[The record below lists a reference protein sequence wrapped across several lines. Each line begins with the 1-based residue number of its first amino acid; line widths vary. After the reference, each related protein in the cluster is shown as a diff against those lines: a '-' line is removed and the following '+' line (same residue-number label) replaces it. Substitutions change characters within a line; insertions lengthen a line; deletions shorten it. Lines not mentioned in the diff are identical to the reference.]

1 MLKIPA
7 WYIPTKTVD
16 YEAEV
21 FQFLKASATF
31 GHLALPP
38 PFSCYFTL
46 LELITSKFFLDPVE
60 CTGQDV
66 AKALVILLHN
76 RKSLPMIQ
84 DELSGGSKLE
94 KAAAKLWKKHG
105 KSITEN
111 YEKIVN
117 WVLVIPCEGFD
128 LLPTGKKSNKP
139 FWFDAEYL
147 AMNAM
152 IATQAS
158 GMTMDAVLWDMS
170 FETFGHLIAADAKRE
185 GVSGVERKANKE
197 VLKKELEA
205 AREREAKGQLHP
217 WQIKYPER
225 YEPSKEQVDARL
237 DILKEWEELKN
248 ADKH

>member
-7 WYIPTKTVD
+7 WYIPTKNVD

-31 GHLALPP
+31 GHLVLPP
-38 PFSCYFTL
+38 PFGCYFTL
-46 LELITSKFFLDPVE
+46 LELITSKFFIDPVE
-60 CTGQDV
+60 CTGQDIS
-66 AKALVILLHN
+66 KALVILLRN
-76 RKSLPMIQ
+76 RESLPMIQ

-105 KSITEN
+105 KSIAEN

-147 AMNAM
+147 AMNVM

-170 FETFGHLIAADAKRE
+170 FEALGHLIAADAKRE
-185 GVSGVERKANKE
+185 GVAGVERKANRE
-197 VLKKELEA
+197 ILKKEMESA
-205 AREREAKGQLHP
+205 KEREAKGQLHP

-237 DILKEWEELKN
+237 EILKEWEELKN